1 MQIIDLRTRVH
12 TNRDVDLIR
21 DILGRIESDSQ
32 MDGTREFYFNTA
44 EEFGLP
50 DRSSDELVYNFSL
63 LVEAG
68 FVDGEACAVLPIIV
82 RRLTW
87 SGHEFLDSIKD
98 AGIWEKT
105 KERIKGLPGVAL
117 AVVAAIAEA
126 ELKKH
131 LGLTP

>member
-1 MQIIDLRTRVH
+1 MQIIDLRTRAKM
-12 TNRDVDLIR
+12 NRDMDFIR
-21 DILGRIESDSQ
+21 DILIRIEDDPQ
-32 MDGTREFYFNTA
+32 MDGTREFYFVTA
-44 EEFGLP
+44 DEFGFP
-50 DRSSDELVYNFSL
+50 DRSSDELAYNFSL

-68 FVDGEACAVLPIIV
+68 FVEGGAGAVLPIIV

-87 SGHEFLDSIKD
+87 HGHEFLDSIKD

-126 ELKKH
+126 ELKKR
-131 LGLTP
+131 LGLMP